1 MFDIGIFELLVVGGV
16 ALVVIGPERLPG
28 AIRTGALW
36 VGRLKRSILETRREL
51 EQHIGADEIR
61 RELRNEEIMA
71 SLEKLREVR
80 AQLERDI
87 QSHTSGAAL
96 EHGDDAHH
104 DHDHDHDHGHDIDHH
119 SVEEFKE
126 QRNEYS
132 DGSYH
137 NQNNNVDKTKMGDK
151 ADKAHQ
157 VAGTLSKES
166 PSNSTPEAVNT
177 TAKS

>member
-16 ALVVIGPERLPG
+16 GLVVIGPERLPG

-71 SLEKLREVR
+71 SLEKLREAR
-80 AQLERDI
+80 AQLEKDI
-87 QSHTSGAAL
+87 QSHASGATL
-96 EHGDDAHH
+96 EHTNDTYHAHH
-104 DHDHDHDHGHDIDHH
+104 DDHGNDVDHPA
-119 SVEEFKE
+119 EEFKE
-126 QRNEYS
+126 RRNEYS

-137 NQNNNVDKTKMGDK
+137 QRANVDESQ
-151 ADKAHQ
+151 ADNTPL
-157 VAGTLSKES
+157 VAAERTPTS
-166 PSNSTPEAVNT
+166 PPNSTPAADNP
-177 TAKS
+177 TAKA